1 MTIKQYNFS
10 KPKINRLELEML
22 NWFLTYTDD
31 NPLIN
36 DDAKEVF
43 LNHGYTARDFQDLL
57 NKIKSILG
65 TYRSLQIMARGLN
78 FLKTF

>member
-1 MTIKQYNFS
+1 M
-10 KPKINRLELEML
+10 ELEML

-43 LNHGYTARDFQDLL
+43 LSHGYTARDFQELL
-57 NKIKSILG
+57 NKIKTILR
-65 TYRSLQIMARGLN
+65 TYRS
-78 FLKTF
+78 

>member
-31 NPLIN
+31 SPLIN
-36 DDAKEVF
+36 EKSKEVF
-43 LNHGYTARDFQDLL
+43 LEHGYTARDFQDLL
-57 NKIKSILG
+57 NKIKTILR
-65 TYRSLQIMARGLN
+65 TYRS
-78 FLKTF
+78 

>member
-36 DDAKEVF
+36 EKSKEVF
-43 LNHGYTARDFQDLL
+43 LEHGYTARDFQDLL
-57 NKIKSILG
+57 NKIKTILR
-65 TYRSLQIMARGLN
+65 TYKS
-78 FLKTF
+78 

>member
-1 MTIKQYNFS
+1 MSIKHYNLT
-10 KPKINRLELEML
+10 KPKINRMELEML

-43 LNHGYTARDFQDLL
+43 LSHGYTARDFQGLL
-57 NKIKSILG
+57 NKIKTILR
-65 TYRSLQIMARGLN
+65 TYRS
-78 FLKTF
+78 

>member
-36 DDAKEVF
+36 EKSKEVF
-43 LNHGYTARDFQDLL
+43 LEHGYTARDFQDLL
-57 NKIKSILG
+57 NKIKTILR
-65 TYRSLQIMARGLN
+65 TYRS
-78 FLKTF
+78 